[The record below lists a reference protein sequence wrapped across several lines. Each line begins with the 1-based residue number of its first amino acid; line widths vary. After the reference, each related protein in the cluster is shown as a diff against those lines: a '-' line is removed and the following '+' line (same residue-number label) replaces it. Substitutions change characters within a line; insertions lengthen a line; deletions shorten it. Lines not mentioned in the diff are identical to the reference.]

1 MPSLTV
7 STIKLIERIIAVGF
21 NIGAVY
27 TPSKFTLT
35 GVYSAHGSHANASCP
50 SACVRMV
57 SGIRVCDCTAIATDT
72 TGIAL
77 IDGIIPMF
85 DVSQPNWAAQLYTAT
100 ITKNNWVID
109 FQFPDS
115 FMLRQVDLYL
125 FFCPLRQIPHQDR
138 LSIRVYQS
146 VFFPTG
152 FKGLF
157 LGNNSLTMERQNCL
171 NLTQI
176 SIPTIPI
183 SEFTQYVIEFAMEGV
198 IGGIYIGECS
208 FTGEIT
214 SVVSRFL

>member
-1 MPSLTV
+1 MMLSSVAFFSSMVAFTYCKYDE
-7 STIKLIERIIAVGF
+7 IIECIIEVGF

-35 GVYSAHGSHANASCP
+35 DVSSAHGSDANAGCP
-50 SACVRMV
+50 SSCVV
-57 SGIRVCDCTAIATDT
+57 VLSSVRVCDCVGVTTDR
-72 TGIAL
+72 TGITL
-77 IDGIIPMF
+77 IDGVIPML
-85 DVSQPNWAAQLYTAT
+85 DVSQTNWAAQLYTAT
-100 ITKNNWVID
+100 TTWNNWEID

-183 SEFTQYVIEFAMEGV
+183 R
-198 IGGIYIGECS
+198 IYTIRNRILNGKC
-208 FTGEIT
+208 FWRNIHW
-214 SVVSRFL
+214 